1 MHIYDST
8 LRTGRRIESEG
19 LNNVIA
25 GGIEQGGD
33 AYTHFLK
40 EQMLNEVGGNV
51 AKFATIPATMLGKAV
66 GMERQANEFK
76 SWLDYGVK
84 SYGETFE
91 KVSDEQFDTTAL
103 LFRDP
108 DAWGRRIQAKPWLL
122 LHYVL
127 PIKGTGLITSFT
139 FAEMQLR
146 DFFEYD
152 LDLEI
157 PNDWVDNL

>member
-8 LRTGRRIESEG
+8 LRAGRRIESEG

-66 GMERQANEFK
+66 GMER
-76 SWLDYGVK
+76 
-84 SYGETFE
+84 
-91 KVSDEQFDTTAL
+91 
-103 LFRDP
+103 
-108 DAWGRRIQAKPWLL
+108 
-122 LHYVL
+122 
-127 PIKGTGLITSFT
+127 
-139 FAEMQLR
+139 
-146 DFFEYD
+146 
-152 LDLEI
+152 
-157 PNDWVDNL
+157 